1 MSPPVF
7 VLLACLMVASAM
19 GVVLLRSPIRSALS
33 LVVTLFLI
41 AVTFLLLDAELVA
54 ALQVIVYAGAIMV
67 LFLFVIML
75 LNLQEQPQAMARLGV
90 RCIAGVVGAL
100 FLLGVIRA
108 LRGRPAPPP
117 GGGMAGAVPA
127 VFGSTGQLAER
138 LFTQHLLAFEIT
150 SVLLLVAIVGAV
162 VLAKRTL
169 V

>member
-7 VLLACLMVASAM
+7 LLLAGLMVAAAM

-33 LVVTLFLI
+33 LIVTLFLI

-75 LNLQEQPQAMARLGV
+75 LNLQVQPQAMARLGV
-90 RCIAGVVGAL
+90 RCIAGLVGGL
-100 FLLGVIRA
+100 FLLAA
-108 LRGRPAPPP
+108 LHFLKGQPAQPA
-117 GGGMAGAVPA
+117 GGGMGGAVPA
-127 VFGSTGQLAER
+127 AFGSTEQLAER
-138 LFTQHLLAFEIT
+138 LFTHHLLAFEVT